1 MKMYKLEYLP
11 AALEDMLEIVKYISK
26 ELKNPIAAENL
37 ANEFIES
44 AEYLIDFP
52 YSNPIYYPIRPLKKE
67 YRKLLVKN
75 FIMFYYVNEP
85 KKIVTIA
92 RVIYAKRDYGRTL
105 E

>member
-1 MKMYKLEYLP
+1 MYKLEYLS
-11 AALEDMLEIVKYISK
+11 AALGDMLDIVKYISK

-44 AEYLIDFP
+44 AESLTDFP

-92 RVIYAKRDYGRTL
+92 RVIYAKRDYGRIL